1 VSPLLITV
9 NESPIDHSH
18 KRLLSS
24 TLNPWNYPLPPALP
38 QFAVPPR
45 DFNSPAGAPV
55 PADPSDALD
64 TPAPDTN
71 P

>member
-1 VSPLLITV
+1 VEGAPSDTTRKRILGRTV
-9 NESPIDHSH
+9 I
-18 KRLLSS
+18 R
-24 TLNPWNYPLPPALP
+24 WVYPLPPAP
-38 QFAVPPR
+38 PGFAVAPP